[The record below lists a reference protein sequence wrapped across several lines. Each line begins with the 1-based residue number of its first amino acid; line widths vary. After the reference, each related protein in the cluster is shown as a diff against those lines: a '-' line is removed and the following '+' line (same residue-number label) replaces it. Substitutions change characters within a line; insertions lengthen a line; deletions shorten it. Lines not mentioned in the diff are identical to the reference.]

1 MGEATLSNVVTIKCV
16 LRCFELVSELK
27 VNLFKSSFETVGVT
41 LEETVRYANL
51 LNCKILSFPF
61 SYLGILFHPR
71 TTC

>member
-16 LRCFELVSELK
+16 LRCFELVYGLK
-27 VNLFKSSFETVGVT
+27 VNFFKSSFETVRVI
-41 LEETVRYANL
+41 LEKTMRYANL